1 MKLTTVVTILFLA
14 ASMSVSAQV
23 KTPMTLQQ
31 ALTVALEKNFNVIS
45 AANSYESQK
54 SSVTSA
60 YGNFLPSVS
69 ANGGWNRSQS
79 WQPAGQNIQYINGE
93 PISLGA
99 TSGITTSNYFN
110 AGLSAGVTLFDG
122 FSMPARLNRAQLNE
136 SSSEQNLLRTRQNV
150 VYQTQGLYLNVLR
163 TKSLVKVNED
173 NLKSSRQQLDRIVE
187 SNKVGAVALADVY
200 RQQVTTAN
208 AELGLIQAQAT
219 DDNAKT
225 TLLSYLSLDVYSEY
239 DYSDDSIEM
248 EVKAMDYEQLKTQYA
263 DYNSLVRKALDTRAD
278 FKAVQFQKQGSEKD
292 VTMAQSGYW
301 PTVSANAG
309 YSLGNSELD
318 KLSDKKT
325 LSYGLNI
332 SIPIFSGFKTSVATQ
347 QAQLSSQIADEQVR
361 QTQRQVQADVKKA
374 LLDLE
379 SAYKQLD
386 VTVKNVQSATED
398 QRIATE
404 RYSLGAGT
412 LLDQL
417 TAMANFTKAQ
427 SDNVNASY
435 NYVYAKQEMKYVLG
449 ADKY

>member
-219 DDNAKT
+219 YDNAKT

>member
-1 MKLTTVVTILFLA
+1 MKLTSVVTFLILA
-14 ASMSVSAQV
+14 ATMTASAQG

-31 ALTVALEKNFNVIS
+31 ALNAALEKNFNIIS
-45 AANSYESQK
+45 SQSTYESQK
-54 SSVTSA
+54 NSVTSA
-60 YGNFLPSVS
+60 YGAFLPSVS
-69 ANGGWNRSQS
+69 ANGSWNRSQS

-99 TSGITTSNYFN
+99 TSGITTSNYFS
-110 AGLSAGVTLFDG
+110 AGVNAGVTLFDG
-122 FSMPARLNRAQLNE
+122 LSTPANLSRALLNE
-136 SSSEQNLLRTRQNV
+136 NSAEQNLARTRQNV

-208 AELGLIQAQAT
+208 AELGLIQAQAAYE
-219 DDNAKT
+219 NAKT
-225 TLLSYLSLDVYSEY
+225 TLLSYLSMDVYSEY
-239 DYSDDSIEM
+239 DYIDDSIEN
-248 EVKAMDYEQLKTQYA
+248 EVKALDYDQLKSQYA
-263 DYNSLVRKALDTRAD
+263 DYNKLVQQALDTRPD
-278 FKAVQFQKQGSEKD
+278 YKSVVFQKEGSEKD
-292 VTMAQSGYW
+292 VTMARSGYW
-301 PTVSANAG
+301 PTVRANAG

-318 KLSDKKT
+318 RLDDKKT
-325 LSYGLNI
+325 LSYGVTVSL
-332 SIPIFSGFKTSVATQ
+332 PIFNGFSTSVASQ
-347 QAQLSSQIADEQVR
+347 QATLRSQIADEQVR

-386 VTVKNVQSATED
+386 VTTKNVRSAEED

-417 TAMANFTKAQ
+417 TAVANYTRAM

-435 NYVYAKQEMKYVLG
+435 NYVYAKQAMKYVLG
-449 ADKY
+449 TEKY